1 MTEHH
6 LQEDTHSRQ
15 PSLPPLE
22 LGNLSINPSSPITA
36 EPIRPQEA
44 AQEAQRERVNGN
56 APNAEE
62 DTETAALPKIT
73 TADAEEATD
82 AAPGPLPA
90 SVETSTTTRGRQNS
104 EAIGPDLPTSLI
116 QNFPQ
121 GPHIQFVLLLA
132 SAGTRHPFQLNERY
146 LTKRNVNAMDI
157 NGNFDPS
164 MISVYNLKELI
175 FKDWRDD
182 WDNKPSSPSAIRLIF
197 FGQLL
202 ADNTS
207 LKECKIQSD
216 GAANVLHISIK
227 PQEVMDDEEAGKTG
241 KSSISRGHERGS
253 SSTGCRCV
261 IL

>member
-62 DTETAALPKIT
+62 DTET
-73 TADAEEATD
+73 
-82 AAPGPLPA
+82 
-90 SVETSTTTRGRQNS
+90 
-104 EAIGPDLPTSLI
+104 
-116 QNFPQ
+116 

-175 FKDWRDD
+175 FKDWRD
-182 WDNKPSSPSAIRLIF
+182 
-197 FGQLL
+197 GQY
-202 ADNTS
+202 
-207 LKECKIQSD
+207 QY
-216 GAANVLHISIK
+216 
-227 PQEVMDDEEAGKTG
+227 
-241 KSSISRGHERGS
+241 GS
-253 SSTGCRCV
+253 TIMLC
-261 IL
+261 